1 MNPRSGT
8 LFRAMWGFI
17 RRRPAAPG
25 TEVKAFAVGV
35 DRPDMGRSK
44 VLVTGMR
51 STQARVGNILG
62 VGVIGCLG
70 LIFLWWYYAHAAQ
83 RPAGD
88 HAHNAAAASSDSKSE
103 AALAPLDFS
112 WAASTPN
119 DANNAQASPAG
130 SNSAPQGYL
139 IGNVLDDAAVAG
151 ATPASTSPGDT
162 NGWGAAHD
170 ASASKSR
177 RMPAAATR
185 QQREF
190 ESPVFA
196 RASEPMITNTS
207 TSQTAVPST
216 MSGTGSSPESGKLTD
231 LLRTTE
237 ASPAVARL
245 IGPQHLLLPKGAT
258 IDATLIT
265 AMDSTLPG
273 LVTCFTATDTYSADG
288 SVVLIERG
296 TTLFGETRSAA
307 QAGSARIFVVWTE
320 ARTPAGVTVPL
331 ISPGADELGR
341 SGLPGTVSRH
351 FWDRFGAALLISVV
365 DGAVETA
372 VAAESR
378 GSNGTTVQ
386 LDPES
391 GRDVLTEVL
400 RSTVGVPP
408 TVVKRNGDRIQ
419 IVVARDVDFS
429 SVYVLQRR

>member
-1 MNPRSGT
+1 MSPRGGT
-8 LFRAMWGFI
+8 LFRTVWGFI
-17 RRRPAAPG
+17 RRRPLTPGAEAKASAAG
-25 TEVKAFAVGV
+25 M
-35 DRPDMGRSK
+35 DRPDLSRSK
-44 VLVTGMR
+44 VMVTGMR

-62 VGVIGCLG
+62 VSIIGCLG
-70 LIFLWWYYAHAAQ
+70 LVFLWWYYGHAAQ
-83 RPAGD
+83 RPATGR
-88 HAHNAAAASSDSKSE
+88 ARNATTASGDSKTE

-112 WAASTPN
+112 WVASAPN
-119 DANNAQASPAG
+119 DVNDAQPSP
-130 SNSAPQGYL
+130 SSSRSTPQGYL

-151 ATPASTSPGDT
+151 A
-162 NGWGAAHD
+162 
-170 ASASKSR
+170 ASASTTADDASGWGTIQDAKAAKAGHP
-177 RMPAAATR
+177 PAAATR
-185 QQREF
+185 QQRVI

-196 RASEPMITNTS
+196 RASEPMITTIGASSTTAPATMPGTENT
-207 TSQTAVPST
+207 
-216 MSGTGSSPESGKLTD
+216 PESGKLAE
-231 LLRTTE
+231 LLRT
-237 ASPAVARL
+237 ADAPPAIARL
-245 IGPQHLLLPKGAT
+245 MGPQHLLLPKGAT

-273 LVTCFTATDTYSADG
+273 LVTCVTAADTYSADG

-296 TTLFGETRSAA
+296 TTLFGETRSTV

-320 ARTPAGVTVPL
+320 ARTPTGVTVPL
-331 ISPGADELGR
+331 MSPGADELGR
-341 SGLPGTVSRH
+341 SGLPGTVNRH

-365 DGAVETA
+365 DGAIQAA

-400 RSTVGVPP
+400 RGTVGVPP

-419 IVVARDVDFS
+419 IVVARDLDFS

>member
-1 MNPRSGT
+1 MGPRAGT
-8 LFRAMWGFI
+8 LFRAVWSFI
-17 RRRPAAPG
+17 RRRPVVPG
-25 TEVKAFAVGV
+25 VEVRASADGM
-35 DRPDMGRSK
+35 DRPELSRGK
-44 VLVTGMR
+44 VLVTGIR

-62 VGVIGCLG
+62 VVVIGCLG
-70 LIFLWWYYAHAAQ
+70 LVFLWWYYGHAAQ
-83 RPAGD
+83 RTAGG
-88 HAHNAAAASSDSKSE
+88 HTRNKTAASSDSKSE

-112 WAASTPN
+112 WAASAAN
-119 DANNAQASPAG
+119 DANNAQPGPTGPS
-130 SNSAPQGYL
+130 SAPQGYL
-139 IGNVLDDAAVAG
+139 IGNVLEDAAVAG
-151 ATPASTSPGDT
+151 ATSAATAPGDAS
-162 NGWGAAHD
+162 GWGAAHD
-170 ASASKSR
+170 ATAAKSR
-177 RMPAAATR
+177 LLPAATTR
-185 QQREF
+185 QQREL

-196 RASEPMITNTS
+196 RASEPVITT
-207 TSQTAVPST
+207 TGIPST
-216 MSGTGSSPESGKLTD
+216 NVQSTMPGTGGSPESGKLAD

-237 ASPAVARL
+237 TPPAIARL
-245 IGPQHLLLPKGAT
+245 VGPQHLLLPKGAT

-296 TTLFGETRSAA
+296 TRLFGETRSAV

-331 ISPGADELGR
+331 MSPGADELGR
-341 SGLPGTVSRH
+341 SGLPGTVNRH

-365 DGAVETA
+365 DGAIQTA

>member
-1 MNPRSGT
+1 
-8 LFRAMWGFI
+8 
-17 RRRPAAPG
+17 
-25 TEVKAFAVGV
+25 
-35 DRPDMGRSK
+35 
-44 VLVTGMR
+44 MR

-62 VGVIGCLG
+62 VSVIGCLG
-70 LIFLWWYYAHAAQ
+70 LVFLWWYYGHAAQ
-83 RPAGD
+83 RPATGR
-88 HAHNAAAASSDSKSE
+88 ARNVTAASSDSKTE
-103 AALAPLDFS
+103 AALAPLDFN
-112 WAASTPN
+112 WAASTPS
-119 DANNAQASPAG
+119 DVNNAQPS
-130 SNSAPQGYL
+130 SSSSSSAPQAYL
-139 IGNVLDDAAVAG
+139 IGNILDDAAVAG
-151 ATPASTSPGDT
+151 ATSVSTTADDAS
-162 NGWGAAHD
+162 GWGAVHD
-170 ASASKSR
+170 AKAANAGHPS
-177 RMPAAATR
+177 AAATR
-185 QQREF
+185 QQRVL

-196 RASEPMITNTS
+196 RASEPMITTIGASS
-207 TSQTAVPST
+207 TAAPGAG
-216 MSGTGSSPESGKLTD
+216 GTPESGKLAE
-231 LLRTTE
+231 LLRT
-237 ASPAVARL
+237 ADAPPAIARL

-273 LVTCFTATDTYSADG
+273 LVTCVTAADTYSADG

-296 TTLFGETRSAA
+296 TTLFGETRSTV

-320 ARTPAGVTVPL
+320 ARTPLGVTVPL
-331 ISPGADELGR
+331 MSPGADELGR
-341 SGLPGTVSRH
+341 SGLPGTVNRH

-365 DGAVETA
+365 DGAIQAA

-400 RSTVGVPP
+400 RGTVGVPP

>member
-1 MNPRSGT
+1 MSPRAGT
-8 LFRAMWGFI
+8 LFRTVWGFI
-17 RRRPAAPG
+17 RRQPLTPGAEANASAAG
-25 TEVKAFAVGV
+25 M
-35 DRPDMGRSK
+35 DRPDFSRSK
-44 VLVTGMR
+44 VMASGLR
-51 STQARVGNILG
+51 STQARIGNILG
-62 VGVIGCLG
+62 VIVIGCLG
-70 LIFLWWYYAHAAQ
+70 LVFLWWYYGHAAQ
-83 RPAGD
+83 RPATG
-88 HAHNAAAASSDSKSE
+88 HARNATAASSDSKTE

-112 WAASTPN
+112 WPASTPN
-119 DANNAQASPAG
+119 DVNNAQPNPSG

-151 ATPASTSPGDT
+151 ATSASNTADDA
-162 NGWGAAHD
+162 NGWGAVHD
-170 ASASKSR
+170 ATVANARHS
-177 RMPAAATR
+177 PAAAAR
-185 QQREF
+185 QQREL

-196 RASEPMITNTS
+196 RAPEPMMTTIGASS
-207 TSQTAVPST
+207 TTGPT
-216 MSGTGSSPESGKLTD
+216 TLTGTGGTPESGKLAD

-237 ASPAVARL
+237 APTAVAKL

-273 LVTCFTATDTYSADG
+273 LVTCVTATDTYSADG
-288 SVVLIERG
+288 SVMLIERG
-296 TTLFGETRSAA
+296 TTLFGETRSTV

-320 ARTPAGVTVPL
+320 ARTPAGVNVPL

-341 SGLPGTVSRH
+341 SGLPGIVNRH

-365 DGAVETA
+365 DGAIQTA

>member
-1 MNPRSGT
+1 MSPRAGN
-8 LFRAMWGFI
+8 LFRAAWGFI
-17 RRRPAAPG
+17 RRRPLNPG
-25 TEVKAFAVGV
+25 TEAKASAAGI
-35 DRPDMGRSK
+35 DRPDLSRGK
-44 VLVTGMR
+44 VMVTGIR

-62 VGVIGCLG
+62 MGVIGCLG
-70 LIFLWWYYAHAAQ
+70 LVFLWWYYGHAAQ
-83 RPAGD
+83 RSTAG
-88 HAHNAAAASSDSKSE
+88 HARNAAAASSGSKTE

-119 DANNAQASPAG
+119 DVNNAQPSP
-130 SNSAPQGYL
+130 SSSSAAPRGYL
-139 IGNVLDDAAVAG
+139 IGNVSDDPAVAG
-151 ATPASTSPGDT
+151 ATSASTAADDA
-162 NGWGAAHD
+162 NGWGAVQD
-170 ASASKSR
+170 ATVANGR
-177 RMPAAATR
+177 HLPTAATR
-185 QQREF
+185 QQREL

-196 RASEPMITNTS
+196 RASEAMITTTGVS
-207 TSQTAVPST
+207 SATVPST
-216 MSGTGSSPESGKLTD
+216 MPGTGGTSESGKLAD
-231 LLRTTE
+231 LLRATE
-237 ASPAVARL
+237 APTAIARL

-273 LVTCFTATDTYSADG
+273 LVTCVTAADTYSADG

-296 TTLFGETRSAA
+296 TTLFGETRSTV

-320 ARTPAGVTVPL
+320 ARTPAGITVPL
-331 ISPGADELGR
+331 TSPGADELGR
-341 SGLPGTVSRH
+341 SGLPGTVNRH

-365 DGAVETA
+365 DGAIQTA

>member
-1 MNPRSGT
+1 MGPRAGIS
-8 LFRAMWGFI
+8 FRAVWGLI
-17 RRRPAAPG
+17 RRRPLTPGAEPKTSAAG
-25 TEVKAFAVGV
+25 T
-35 DRPDMGRSK
+35 DRPDLSRSK
-44 VLVTGMR
+44 VMVTGMR

-70 LIFLWWYYAHAAQ
+70 LVFLWWYYGHAAQ
-83 RPAGD
+83 RPATGR
-88 HAHNAAAASSDSKSE
+88 ARNATAASSDSNTE

-119 DANNAQASPAG
+119 DVNNAQPSPSSSSTASQ
-130 SNSAPQGYL
+130 SYL
-139 IGNVLDDAAVAG
+139 IGNVLDDPAVAG
-151 ATPASTSPGDT
+151 ATSASMTADDAS
-162 NGWGAAHD
+162 GWGAAHD
-170 ASASKSR
+170 AKAANGGHP
-177 RMPAAATR
+177 PAVATR
-185 QQREF
+185 QQRQL

-196 RASEPMITNTS
+196 RASEPMIPTMGASS
-207 TSQTAVPST
+207 TAAL
-216 MSGTGSSPESGKLTD
+216 GTGGTPESGKLAE
-231 LLRTTE
+231 LLRT
-237 ASPAVARL
+237 ADAPPAVARL

-273 LVTCFTATDTYSADG
+273 LVTCVTAADTYSADG

-296 TTLFGETRSAA
+296 TTLFGETRSTV

-331 ISPGADELGR
+331 MSPGADELGR
-341 SGLPGTVSRH
+341 SGLPGTVNRH

-365 DGAVETA
+365 DGAIQAA

-400 RSTVGVPP
+400 RSTVGVAP